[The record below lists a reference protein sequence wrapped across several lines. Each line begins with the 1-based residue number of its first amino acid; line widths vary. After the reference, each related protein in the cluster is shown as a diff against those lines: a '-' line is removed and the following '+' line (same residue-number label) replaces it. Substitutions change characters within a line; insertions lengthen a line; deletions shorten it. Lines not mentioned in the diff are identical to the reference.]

1 MQQLISRMGGMP
13 ATILKIIFLGII
25 NAIAIW
31 GIPAMVA
38 NGSWLM
44 LAFVVTSTA
53 ALDFLLLGSRYVPG
67 KYVVIG
73 AILLTAFQIIP
84 VIFNISIAFTN
95 YSTGNIG
102 TQDDAITAIVRDS
115 SQQTD
120 SSPSY
125 DMLPARNNT
134 GDLVLI
140 LTPQDVGLPIENEPA
155 DGGTDAGSSDAGSS
169 DAIPPAGEPSDATP
183 AQPDFDFGVP
193 SASGP
198 PIEFGGEVPSA
209 SEPPAEFGGAE
220 VSPSTMA
227 SDAAT
232 EDINLPTDVEP
243 SDLPPTYIGTDQG
256 IDEVPVSDVQRDEF
270 GTVTGV
276 TGYQVVPDSEL
287 ASIDSQL
294 AAFRVPGPQ
303 GGYIQPQ
310 GLQTAIELVPTLTYD
325 PTADTFTSIGTGTV
339 YTDNGSGNYANPT
352 DPQDKL
358 TPGWRANV
366 GFENFARVFSDP
378 QIREPFAMV
387 FIWTFLYA
395 LLSVLLTFVVGLSLA
410 IVLNKE
416 RMRGQRIYRS
426 LLIIPYAV
434 PAFLSILVW
443 AGLLNDDF
451 GALNAVTGWHIP
463 WLFDPFWARVSVLL
477 VNLWLG
483 FPYMFLVSTG
493 ALQAIPSELQEAA
506 RVDGAR
512 SFQVWRLVNMPLLLV
527 ALTPLLIASFAY
539 NFNNFGGIYL
549 LTGGGPAVPGSEVAG
564 ATDILISYTYKIAF
578 AAGEGNDYGLAAAI
592 SIFIFFIVGTISAIS
607 FGRSNAL
614 REDRA

>member
-1 MQQLISRMGGMP
+1 MP
-13 ATILKIIFLGII
+13 ATILKICFLGII

-44 LAFVVTSTA
+44 LAFVVASTA

-125 DMLPARNNT
+125 DMLPARNVT
-134 GDLVLI
+134 GELVLI
-140 LTPQDVGLPIENEPA
+140 LTPQVVAPAEESPTDPGMDEGLSP
-155 DGGTDAGSSDAGSS
+155 DAGSVDTASD
-169 DAIPPAGEPSDATP
+169 EPS
-183 AQPDFDFGVP
+183 FDFGVP
-193 SASGP
+193 TASGPPMEFGGDMPSASQP
-198 PIEFGGEVPSA
+198 PIEFGGEEVAPSA
-209 SEPPAEFGGAE
+209 
-220 VSPSTMA
+220 MA
-227 SDAAT
+227 SDEAT
-232 EDINLPTDVEP
+232 EDMNLPTDVEP

-276 TGYQVVPDSEL
+276 TGYPVVPDSEL
-287 ASIDSQL
+287 AAIDSQL
-294 AAFRVPGPQ
+294 AAFRVPGPA

-325 PTADTFTSIGTGTV
+325 PDADTFTSISTGTV
-339 YTDNGSGNYANPT
+339 YTDNGSGNYANPA
-352 DPQDKL
+352 DAQDKL
-358 TPGWRANV
+358 TPGWRANI
-366 GFENFARVFSDP
+366 GFDNFARVFSDQ

-395 LLSVLLTFVVGLSLA
+395 LLSVLLTFVVGLGLA

-451 GALNAVTGWHIP
+451 GALNAVTGWDIP

>member
-1 MQQLISRMGGMP
+1 MP
-13 ATILKIIFLGII
+13 ATILKICFLGII
-25 NAIAIW
+25 NAVAIW

-38 NGSWLM
+38 NGSWIM
-44 LAFVVTSTA
+44 LAFVVASTA

-125 DMLPARNNT
+125 DMLPARNDT

-140 LTPQDVGLPIENEPA
+140 LTPQDVGQLA
-155 DGGTDAGSSDAGSS
+155 DSGSADAAASD
-169 DAIPPAGEPSDATP
+169 EPS
-183 AQPDFDFGVP
+183 AQPGFDFGVP
-193 SASGP
+193 SASGAP
-198 PIEFGGEVPSA
+198 MEFGGEDVAPS
-209 SEPPAEFGGAE
+209 P
-220 VSPSTMA
+220 VA
-227 SDAAT
+227 SDAGT
-232 EDINLPTDVEP
+232 DDMNLPTDAET
-243 SDLPPTYIGTDQG
+243 SDYPPTYIGTDQG
-256 IDEVPVSDVQRDEF
+256 IDEVPASDVQRDEF

-276 TGYQVVPDSEL
+276 TGLTVVPDADL

-294 AAFRVPGPQ
+294 AAFKVPGPQ

-325 PTADTFTSIGTGTV
+325 PAADTFTSIGTGTV
-339 YTDNGSGNYANPT
+339 YVDNGRGNYANPA

-358 TPGWRANV
+358 TPGWRATV
-366 GFENFARVFSDP
+366 GFENFARVFNDP

-395 LLSVLLTFVVGLSLA
+395 LLSVLLTFVVGLGLA
-410 IVLNKE
+410 VVLNKE
-416 RMRGQRIYRS
+416 RMRGQRVYRS

-451 GALNAVTGWHIP
+451 GALNAVTGWDIP

-512 SFQVWRLVNMPLLLV
+512 TFQVWRLVNMPLLLV

-592 SIFIFFIVGTISAIS
+592 SIFIFFIVGTISALS

>member
-1 MQQLISRMGGMP
+1 LISRLGGTP
-13 ATILKIIFLGII
+13 ATILKICFLGII
-25 NAIAIW
+25 NAVVIW

-38 NGSWLM
+38 NGSWIM
-44 LAFVVTSTA
+44 LVFVVASTA
-53 ALDFLLLGSRYVPG
+53 ALDFLLLGSRYIPG

-84 VIFNISIAFTN
+84 VIFNVSVAFTN

-102 TQDDAITAIVRDS
+102 TQTDAIKAIVRDS
-115 SQQTD
+115 SQQTQD
-120 SSPSY
+120 SPSY
-125 DMLPARNNT
+125 DMVPARNDT

-140 LTPQDVGLPIENEPA
+140 LTPQQVGPPA
-155 DGGTDAGSSDAGSS
+155 DAAPTDQSADGSA
-169 DAIPPAGEPSDATP
+169 PAVPSDAAS
-183 AQPDFDFGVP
+183 AQPGFDFGVP
-193 SASGP
+193 SASG
-198 PIEFGGEVPSA
+198 A
-209 SEPPAEFGGAE
+209 PAEFGGEDVA
-220 VSPSTMA
+220 PSAMA
-227 SDAAT
+227 SDGAA
-232 EDINLPTDVEP
+232 DDMNLPTDVEP

-256 IDEVPVSDVQRDEF
+256 IDEVPASDVQRDEF

-276 TGYQVVPDSEL
+276 TGVTVVPESEL
-287 ASIDSQL
+287 PAIDSQL

-310 GLQTAIELVPTLTYD
+310 GLQTAIELIPTLDYD
-325 PTADTFTSIGTGTV
+325 PAADTFTSISSGTV
-339 YTDNGSGNYANPT
+339 YADNGRGNYASVT

-358 TPGWRANV
+358 TPGWRAVV
-366 GFENFARVFSDP
+366 GFENFGRVFADP
-378 QIREPFAMV
+378 QIRDPFAMV

-395 LLSVLLTFVVGLSLA
+395 LLSVLLTFVVGLGLA
-410 IVLNKE
+410 VALNQE
-416 RMRGQRIYRS
+416 RMRGQRVYRS

-451 GALNAVTGWHIP
+451 GALNAVTGWHVP

-512 SFQVWRLVNMPLLLV
+512 NFQVWRLVNMPLLLV